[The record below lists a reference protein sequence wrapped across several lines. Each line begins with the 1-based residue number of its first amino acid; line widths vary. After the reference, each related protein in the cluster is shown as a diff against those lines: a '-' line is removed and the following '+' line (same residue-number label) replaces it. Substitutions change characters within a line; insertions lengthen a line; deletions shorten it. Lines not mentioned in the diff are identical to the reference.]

1 MASGEPWGCA
11 LIFCQCGNF
20 VVIKWYSMH
29 WGIMGYVWGMYGYVW
44 LWWPQLESVV
54 NPQGSAQ
61 LMISVE
67 ICPPGAF
74 DLEAAKPGL
83 HGMWATTLPKFQSYG
98 SWVTTVLRC
107 HPIPYPITSTM
118 GTTWPI
124 WCDGRSVFR
133 CRWTILWLIT
143 PITPIYG
150 YLCGMLRISTHST
163 RPVPNWTR
171 GPCETAPWWLLR
183 CGLQCRGRRTS
194 SGRHHGMISKYTL
207 W

>member
-1 MASGEPWGCA
+1 
-11 LIFCQCGNF
+11 
-20 VVIKWYSMH
+20 MH
-29 WGIMGYVWGMYGYVW
+29 WGIMGYHGICMGYVW
-44 LWWPQLESVV
+44 LCMVMVTSIGICCEPAGIS
-54 NPQGSAQ
+54 SAHDQ
-61 LMISVE
+61 RR
-67 ICPPGAF
+67 
-74 DLEAAKPGL
+74 DLPTWSFWSRSREARTAWHVG
-83 HGMWATTLPKFQSYG
+83 HNASQVPKLWKLGHNCSEMSYH
-98 SWVTTVLRC
+98 T
-107 HPIPYPITSTM
+107 IPYPITSTM